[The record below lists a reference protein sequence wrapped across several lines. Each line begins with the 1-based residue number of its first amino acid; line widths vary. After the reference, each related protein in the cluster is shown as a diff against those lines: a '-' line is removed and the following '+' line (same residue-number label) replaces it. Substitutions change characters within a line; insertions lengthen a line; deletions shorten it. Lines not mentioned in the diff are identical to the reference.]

1 MRSEKWAVGSG
12 KWEVGSGKWEV
23 GSGKWEVR
31 SEKWEVGWTDALLCF
46 VVGVKLFW
54 GSGCGANFV

>member
-1 MRSEKWAVGSG
+1 MGGGWWVVGSG
-12 KWEVGSGKWEV
+12 KWEVGSE
-23 GSGKWEVR
+23 KWEVR